1 MLVPIKWLM
10 DYVDIDLEINDFV
23 DSMIMSGSNVESVK
37 ETGKNIDKVVV
48 GKIIEIKD
56 HPNAEKLIITNVD
69 VGSEIVQIVTGA
81 TNIKEGDYVPVAL
94 HGSTL
99 PNGTRIKKGNLRGVE
114 SKGMLC
120 SPDELELEAENLP
133 EGTDMTDGIHIF
145 EKEYPLGEDIKKVLG
160 LDDKIIEFEI
170 TNNRPDCLSI
180 LGIAREAAATLKKD
194 LKYPQIDSPSESKEV
209 DNYISIDV
217 RNIDLCPRLAVRVI
231 KNITIKSS
239 PMWMQERLIKSGV
252 RPINNIVDI
261 TNYVM
266 LELGQPMHAYD
277 LKKLNKRKIIVRNA
291 NKNEKIT
298 TLDEKD
304 RVLDESVL
312 VIADE
317 ERAIGV
323 AGIMGGF
330 DSEIENDTRE
340 VAIECA
346 NFNPVSIRKSSKL
359 LGLRTE
365 ASSRFEKG
373 LDMELASFALNRAC
387 YLIEKLGAGEVVDGI
402 IDFYPNKKNKRVIK
416 FDTDRVKWLLGID
429 VKISEVKRMLKSL
442 EFEVTGNKMLDIIVP
457 TFRDDI
463 MMEADINEEIARLY
477 GYDNIPSKLMDTT
490 FTQGLVSD
498 KQKIVDIAKNCLTA
512 QGLFEVLTYSFVS
525 PSSFN
530 KIKLNK
536 DNSSRNAI
544 KLINP
549 IGEDQSIMRTTIIAN
564 MLELISRNYNRKVDD
579 GCFFEISKVYL
590 AKSFPLNEL
599 PEEKDV
605 LTIGMYGGGYDFYD
619 LKGIIENLLSA
630 LNIENYKVVADN
642 HETFHPGKVAKLLI
656 NNKTIGVFGEVH
668 PIVIDNFD
676 IPLSVFVGEFDFDEL
691 VLQTDLDR
699 KYKPLPKF
707 PSIERDIAIVVS
719 DEISAGQID
728 EIIRTKGA
736 KLVEKVELFD
746 VYKGSQI
753 KEGYKSLA
761 YKIVYRSSE
770 KTLTE
775 KDITK
780 AHNKILNSLANQV
793 GAILRQ

>member
-1 MLVPIKWLM
+1 MLVPVKWLM
-10 DYVDIDLEINDFV
+10 DYVNIDLEINDFV
-23 DSMIMSGSNVESVK
+23 NAMIMSGSNVESVN
-37 ETGKNIDKVVV
+37 ETGKNIDKIVV
-48 GKIIEIKD
+48 GKIVEIYN

-69 VGSEIVQIVTGA
+69 IGNEIVQIVTGA

-99 PNGTRIKKGNLRGVE
+99 PDGTRIKKGKLRGVE

-120 SPDELELEAENLP
+120 SPDELELDAESLP
-133 EGTDMTDGIHIF
+133 AGTDMTGGIHIF

-180 LGIAREAAATLKKD
+180 LGIAREAAATLGKE
-194 LKYPQIDSPSESKEV
+194 LKYPKINLPTNSKDV

-217 RNIDLCPRLAVRVI
+217 RNTDLCPRCSVRVI

-239 PMWMQERLIKSGV
+239 PVWMQERLIKSGV

-277 LKKLNKRKIIVRNA
+277 LKKLNKRKIVVRTA

-298 TLDEKD
+298 TLDEKE

-312 VIADE
+312 VIADG

-330 DSEIENDTRE
+330 DSEIENDTQE

-373 LDMELASFALNRAC
+373 LDMELASLALNRAC
-387 YLIEKLGAGEVVDGI
+387 YLIEELGAGEVVGGI
-402 IDFYPNKKNKRVIK
+402 ADFYPNKKNKRIIK

-429 VKISEVKRMLKSL
+429 IGINEIKRMLKSL
-442 EFEVTGNKMLDIIVP
+442 EFEVTGDKILDIVIP
-457 TFRDDI
+457 SFRDDI
-463 MMEADINEEIARLY
+463 VMEADINEEIARLY

-490 FTQGLVSD
+490 FTQGIISD
-498 KQKIVDIAKNCLTA
+498 RQKIVDMVRNCLTA
-512 QGLFEVLTYSFVS
+512 QGLFETLTYSFVS
-525 PSSFN
+525 PSGFD
-530 KIKLNK
+530 KIKLNE
-536 DNSSRNAI
+536 DNPLRNAI
-544 KLINP
+544 KLLNP
-549 IGEDQSIMRTTIIAN
+549 IGEDQSIMRTTIIPN
-564 MLELISRNYNRKVDD
+564 MLELIGRNYNRKVDE

-590 AKSFPLNEL
+590 AKTLPLEEL
-599 PEEKDV
+599 PEERET
-605 LTIGMYGGGYDFYD
+605 LIIGLYGDSDFFD
-619 LKGIIENLLSA
+619 LKGIIENLFSA
-630 LNIENYKVVADN
+630 LNIENYKVIPGN
-642 HETFHPGKVAKLLI
+642 HESFHPGKVAELLI
-656 NNKTIGVFGEVH
+656 NNKSIGVFGEVH
-668 PIVIDNFD
+668 PIVLDNFD
-676 IPLSVFVGEFDFDEL
+676 LPSNVYIGEFNFDEII
-691 VLQTDLDR
+691 LQTKLNR

-753 KEGYKSLA
+753 EDGYKSLA
-761 YKIVYRSSE
+761 YKIVYRSDE

-775 KDITK
+775 KDISK
-780 AHNKILNSLANQV
+780 AHNKILNSLANQA